1 MENIE
6 TLQQETKKEGCKTCK
21 KGVST
26 SQKWMIV
33 IAVYMLISSA
43 YGTIEL
49 IRNIFS
55 LF

>member
-1 MENIE
+1 MENTQFDQTE
-6 TLQQETKKEGCKTCK
+6 KKKDCKTCK

-33 IAVYMLISSA
+33 VAVYMLISSA

>member
-1 MENIE
+1 M
-6 TLQQETKKEGCKTCK
+6 LFKKASEKQKCKTCK

-26 SQKWMIV
+26 SQKWMMV
-33 IAVYMLISSA
+33 VAVYMLISSA